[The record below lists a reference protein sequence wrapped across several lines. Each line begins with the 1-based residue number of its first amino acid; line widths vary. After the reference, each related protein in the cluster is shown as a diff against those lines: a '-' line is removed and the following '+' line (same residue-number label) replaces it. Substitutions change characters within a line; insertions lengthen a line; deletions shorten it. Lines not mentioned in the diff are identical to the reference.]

1 MLKLYNTLKRKKEIF
16 KPLSENQVRIY
27 TCGPTVYDYA
37 HIGNF
42 RAYVFADI
50 LVRYLKYKG
59 YNVLWVMNITD
70 IDDKTIAGANKK
82 GISLE
87 EYTDFYKKAF
97 FEDLTKL
104 NIQKANYYPEATK
117 HIKEMVELVKILL
130 KKGYAYKSA
139 DGSIYF
145 KISKFKNYGKLV
157 SIPLKSLKSNQRMI
171 CDNYSKEEV
180 ADFVL
185 WKAKKENEPFWKT
198 EIGEGRPG
206 WHLECSV
213 MSTKY
218 LGQPFDIH
226 TGGIDLVFPHHQNEI
241 AQSEAAF
248 EKPLAVFW
256 LHNEHLLVEGQKMS
270 KSLGNFYTLKDI
282 EAKGFRP
289 LALRYLYIT
298 AHYRDKLNFT
308 FPSLKSAQNT
318 LENLENFVFIL
329 KNTPFTSNK
338 IRPKISKLAEKFEK
352 NFEKSMDDDLN
363 SPKALAFLFD
373 FIGKIQKEIKD
384 GRLSMNEADL
394 VLKTVLKIDQVL
406 GLNLEK
412 IKKETITKEVLNLI
426 KEREKMRALK
436 NFTKADY
443 LREEIRKKGYFL
455 EDTPY
460 GPRWKKIK

>member
-16 KPLSENQVRIY
+16 RSLSDKQVKIY

-50 LVRYLKYKG
+50 LVKYLKYKG
-59 YNVLWVMNITD
+59 YEVFWVMNITD

-82 GISLE
+82 GVSLK

-97 FEDLTKL
+97 FEDLKKL

-130 KKGYAYKSA
+130 EKGYAYKGN

-145 KISKFKNYGKLV
+145 KISKFKEYGKLAGM
-157 SIPLKSLKSNQRMI
+157 PLQSLKQTQRTI
-171 CDNYSKEEV
+171 CDNYSKEQI

-226 TGGIDLVFPHHQNEI
+226 TGGIDLIFPHHQNEI
-241 AQSEAAF
+241 AQSQAAY
-248 EKPLAVFW
+248 EKPLALFW
-256 LHNEHLLVEGQKMS
+256 LHNEYLLVEGQKMS

-282 EAKGFRP
+282 ETKNFRP
-289 LALRYLYIT
+289 LALRYLYLT

-308 FPSLKSAQNT
+308 FSSLESAQKT

-329 KNTPFTSNK
+329 KNTPFKRKK
-338 IRPKISKLAEKFEK
+338 IRQKIIKLKEKLEK
-352 NFEKSMDDDLN
+352 NFEKAMDDDLN
-363 SPKALAFLFD
+363 TPKALAIVFD
-373 FIGKIQKEIKD
+373 FTSEIQKEIKN
-384 GRLSMNEADL
+384 GLFNKNEANL
-394 VLKTVLKIDQVL
+394 VLKTILNIDEVL
-406 GLNLEK
+406 GLNLKK
-412 IKKETITKEVLNLI
+412 IKKEKVPKEILKLI
-426 KEREKMRALK
+426 KEREKMRAEKRFKEADLVREKIQK
-436 NFTKADY
+436 NGY
-443 LREEIRKKGYFL
+443 LI